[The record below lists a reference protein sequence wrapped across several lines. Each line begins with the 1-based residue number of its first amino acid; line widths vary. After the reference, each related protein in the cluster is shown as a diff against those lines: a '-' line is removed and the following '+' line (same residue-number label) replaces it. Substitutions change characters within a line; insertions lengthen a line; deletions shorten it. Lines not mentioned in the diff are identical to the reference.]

1 VAAATMTEDRE
12 QMPGDTGQNFSTFAK
27 TSRQKAM
34 NTAVRILTNRDHSK
48 YELKQK
54 LKQRGFESEVI
65 GAVMAA
71 CERLDYINDPRT
83 AHLYILQLKRK
94 CFGKRYIR
102 MALKKKRLTG
112 AVVENLLLENYSEAD
127 ERENAVKMLEKKRE
141 TVDPEADLKKRR
153 EKLYRFLYSRGFSKD
168 LITNLILHQVK

>member
-1 VAAATMTEDRE
+1 
-12 QMPGDTGQNFSTFAK
+12 
-27 TSRQKAM
+27 
-34 NTAVRILTNRDHSK
+34 
-48 YELKQK
+48 
-54 LKQRGFESEVI
+54 
-65 GAVMAA
+65 
-71 CERLDYINDPRT
+71 
-83 AHLYILQLKRK
+83 
-94 CFGKRYIR
+94 